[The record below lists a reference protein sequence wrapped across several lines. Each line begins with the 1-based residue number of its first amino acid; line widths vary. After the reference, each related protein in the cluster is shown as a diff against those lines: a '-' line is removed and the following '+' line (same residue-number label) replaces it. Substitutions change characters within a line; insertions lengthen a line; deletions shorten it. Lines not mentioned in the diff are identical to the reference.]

1 MGPHFSLRFVMG
13 RRAPVTQSLPTLF
26 FGNHALPTLSPPR
39 GSRSPGGCGSLDW
52 TDATTLHTR
61 REFHSNPISPQPKEE
76 TQANRER
83 PPYLELRRPQSPHGV
98 RVVPFGPG
106 HRPAGGAG
114 TWLPWRPRLRLRP
127 RARGG
132 PRQKSAQVGRTRRL
146 RGPWRGEDY
155 AAVAPRF
162 PHRNSPAPAF
172 SSARSLFVGLS
183 LWDWMLWLK
192 KFRPSVAEQLRIR
205 EG

>member
-1 MGPHFSLRFVMG
+1 MFHTNNVSELVNHASVRLAVVPLYHVHLSRHYGPSLFLAFCDG
-13 RRAPVTQSLPTLF
+13 PPRACHTVVADPFF
-26 FGNHALPTLSPPR
+26 FGNHALPILSPPR

-61 REFHSNPISPQPKEE
+61 REFHSNPTSPQPKEE

-98 RVVPFGPG
+98 RVVPLGPG
-106 HRPAGGAG
+106 RRPAGGAG

-132 PRQKSAQVGRTRRL
+132 PRQKAAQVGRTRRL
-146 RGPWRGEDY
+146 RGP
-155 AAVAPRF
+155 
-162 PHRNSPAPAF
+162 
-172 SSARSLFVGLS
+172 
-183 LWDWMLWLK
+183 
-192 KFRPSVAEQLRIR
+192 
-205 EG
+205 